1 MCACSRALILNFSCL
16 VYMYINTIITR
27 VSHQT
32 KFITPLLN
40 ILIHLFKRQKKKV
53 KITHFLFWISMLN
66 IYLVY
71 LQVKFN
77 VTQQLTE
84 NKTKQEMESSIKNIF
99 FVIKNTVI
107 SFLWYIYLDFVFL
120 LFIQNLTSK
129 KFVRFKFV

>member
-1 MCACSRALILNFSCL
+1 
-16 VYMYINTIITR
+16 
-27 VSHQT
+27 
-32 KFITPLLN
+32 
-40 ILIHLFKRQKKKV
+40 
-53 KITHFLFWISMLN
+53 MLN

-77 VTQQLTE
+77 VTQQLTK

-129 KFVRFKFV
+129 KFVRFQICIKNVLIHN

>member
-1 MCACSRALILNFSCL
+1 
-16 VYMYINTIITR
+16 
-27 VSHQT
+27 
-32 KFITPLLN
+32 
-40 ILIHLFKRQKKKV
+40 
-53 KITHFLFWISMLN
+53 MLN

-77 VTQQLTE
+77 VTQQLTK

>member
-1 MCACSRALILNFSCL
+1 
-16 VYMYINTIITR
+16 
-27 VSHQT
+27 
-32 KFITPLLN
+32 
-40 ILIHLFKRQKKKV
+40 
-53 KITHFLFWISMLN
+53 MLN

-107 SFLWYIYLDFVFL
+107 SFL
-120 LFIQNLTSK
+120 
-129 KFVRFKFV
+129 

>member
-1 MCACSRALILNFSCL
+1 
-16 VYMYINTIITR
+16 
-27 VSHQT
+27 
-32 KFITPLLN
+32 
-40 ILIHLFKRQKKKV
+40 
-53 KITHFLFWISMLN
+53 MLN

-99 FVIKNTVI
+99 FVINNTVI

-120 LFIQNLTSK
+120 LFIQNLTSE
-129 KFVRFKFV
+129 KFVRFQICIKNVLIHN